1 MHNQTTLTRAHTI
14 FQLHLRAA
22 PVRVYFLTKLTNT
35 HTDEETNTRRRV
47 CTVKQ
52 PTYWITHFYSCLN
65 AVVCRRAIPKQHIL
79 FCVLYY
85 CSYYRHL
92 LALQFA
98 FLCLLLS
105 FYIHSGSH
113 RTDMTILCLSCD
125 KTAANSLNSLH
136 TLYIV
141 SLHCATTYSRHVR
154 LRISPLRLP
163 SSYVS
168 SLSVSGAVSIWLL
181 KEIFSAILP
190 NRQRHRTK
198 WYADSGLCWVAMV
211 QAASHSAIQKSLTI
225 IK

>member
-1 MHNQTTLTRAHTI
+1 MLTLYICITE
-14 FQLHLRAA
+14 LHLLS
-22 PVRVYFLTKLTNT
+22 LTLFFNYIYVLLRYEYISLRSSQTHT
-35 HTDEETNTRRRV
+35 HTDEETNTRQCV

-65 AVVCRRAIPKQHIL
+65 AVVCRRAIPKQHLL

-141 SLHCATTYSRHVR
+141 SLQCATTYSRHVR

-168 SLSVSGAVSIWLL
+168 SLSVSGAVSI
-181 KEIFSAILP
+181 
-190 NRQRHRTK
+190 
-198 WYADSGLCWVAMV
+198 
-211 QAASHSAIQKSLTI
+211 
-225 IK
+225 